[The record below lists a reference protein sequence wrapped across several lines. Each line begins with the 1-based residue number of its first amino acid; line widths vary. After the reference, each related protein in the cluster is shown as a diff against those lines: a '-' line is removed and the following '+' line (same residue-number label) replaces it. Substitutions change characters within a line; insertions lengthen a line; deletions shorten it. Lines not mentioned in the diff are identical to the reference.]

1 MNPAF
6 APALLEHYLPRL
18 DQRVRD
24 ILLIVGGSLL
34 VALMAQVKI
43 PLPFTPVPLT
53 GQTFAVLLVGAAL
66 GSRRGAASL
75 LLYLAQGMLGLP
87 VFAGGAGGLAYLSGP
102 TGGYL
107 IGFVCAAFLVG
118 WLAEGGK
125 DRRFHIALLVF
136 LAGEVVIYLCGVSW
150 LAVHIGFEK
159 ALAAGL
165 FPFLPGDAVKLLAA
179 ALALPAAWK
188 LIPPSAPARHP

>member
-1 MNPAF
+1 MNAAF
-6 APALLEHYLPRL
+6 APAFFDRYLPRL
-18 DQRVRD
+18 DRRVRD

-66 GSRRGAASL
+66 GSRRCGVSL
-75 LLYLAQGMLGLP
+75 LFYLVQGMVGLP
-87 VFAGGAGGLAYLSGP
+87 VFAGGASGLAYLAGP

-107 IGFVCAAFLVG
+107 VGFVCAAFVVG
-118 WLAEGGK
+118 RLAEIGK
-125 DRRFHIALLVF
+125 DRRFRTALLVF
-136 LAGEVVIYLCGVSW
+136 LAGEATIYLFGLPW
-150 LAVHIGFEK
+150 LGLVIGFEK
-159 ALAAGL
+159 ALAAGFL
-165 FPFLPGDAVKLLAA
+165 PFLIGDAIKLVAA

-188 LIPPSAPARHP
+188 LIPES